1 MGHGDSQP
9 DQPGPPTPYPPADGR
24 SDDDLLALVRRG
36 DGAAFETLYARHREF
51 VWRVARRFTG
61 DDDLA
66 LDAAQEAFAFLLRR
80 APTLRLTARL
90 TTFLYPAV
98 KNISLALRERRSR
111 DRDRAGPESAA
122 HGGGVEASPMADAAG
137 VERSG
142 ALARAVASLP
152 EGQREVLLLRFVD
165 GLSLDEIGHAL
176 AIPSGTVKSRL
187 HNALAALRE
196 DPALSPFFEA

>member
-1 MGHGDSQP
+1 MGHGGA
-9 DQPGPPTPYPPADGR
+9 QPGPSSPPPAGGDAR
-24 SDDDLLALVRRG
+24 SDEDLLALVRRG
-36 DGAAFETLYARHREF
+36 DGGAFEALYARHREF

-66 LDAAQEAFAFLLRR
+66 LDAAQEAFAYLLQR

-111 DRDRAGPESAA
+111 DRDRAGPDALPRRAEQ
-122 HGGGVEASPMADAAG
+122 GPSPMVDAAG
-137 VERSG
+137 AERAG
-142 ALARAVASLP
+142 ALARAVAALP

-176 AIPSGTVKSRL
+176 AIPLGTVKSRL
-187 HNALAALRE
+187 HNALAALRA
-196 DPALSPFFEA
+196 DPALGPFFEA